1 MCVSIPLSSWGV
13 EHEGKETSDVDRRGG
28 TGDPPIKHL
37 LLLLRADA
45 LVLEQQ
51 VQEGGLRKD
60 KRRSVSSSERIDGS
74 EEKEKR
80 AKREE

>member
-1 MCVSIPLSSWGV
+1 MCVSIPLSSSGA
-13 EHEGKETSDVDRRGG
+13 EHEGKGTSDVDRRGG

-37 LLLLRADA
+37 LLLLRTDA

-60 KRRSVSSSERIDGS
+60 KRWSVSRIDGS
-74 EEKEKR
+74 EGKER
-80 AKREE
+80 RVKREE